1 MYNEEQQEANL
12 AHMIHK
18 GFPVGRMLY
27 NKTSVDKI
35 GFIPNALVSTKED
48 GPFWY
53 GDLSESEL
61 SELHEVSKE
70 LNRVLAIRSMTGTKE
85 FSISPID

>member
-1 MYNEEQQEANL
+1 MYNEEQQETNL
-12 AHMIHK
+12 THMVKK
-18 GFPVGRMLY
+18 GFPVGRLLY
-27 NKTSVDKI
+27 NNTSIDKI

-61 SELHEVSKE
+61 TELHTVAKE
-70 LNRVLAIRSMTGTKE
+70 LNRVLEIKSMTGTKE
-85 FSISPID
+85 FSISPSD